1 MLFYSQESVW
11 ILAFII
17 NRLITVHKL
26 TSTPFIS
33 ANVLDEFITHSM
45 YETKQPRNCQK
56 DTALSEA
63 IT

>member
-1 MLFYSQESVW
+1 MDFSIYNKQ
-11 ILAFII
+11 II
-17 NRLITVHKL
+17 NYGTQI

-33 ANVLDEFITHSM
+33 ANVLDEFIIHSM